1 MKVTAGRALPE
12 YRGVACLRHN
22 PQEFQPGSSQFE
34 TRDRFR
40 LEKTEEAE
48 YSRDMNVS
56 ARKLKRPDIFS
67 AQDYR
72 EYLREFY
79 QFEKQNDVE
88 FSYRV
93 FSARAGFK
101 SPNFLKLVIEGQRN
115 LTVKS
120 IRGIVT
126 ALDLGQEE
134 AQFFKNLVLVNQAKT
149 STEKN
154 QQIRELYKS
163 KVFRELYPLK
173 QAELEFYQNWY
184 CVPIREMIASPAFR
198 EDPAWIAKNLRGAIT
213 AEEAKGALKTLE
225 VLGLVVRDENGR
237 LRQNQ
242 KNLTTGNEVHSVA
255 VADFHRQMLGLA
267 ANSIDQVK
275 RYQRDISSSTVLI
288 SESTFHHLKEL
299 IQNFRKTLLAEAES
313 GVSKKDHAVYQ
324 IGLQL
329 FPLTDFIHVEP
340 DSEGGE
346 PGVCEGLC
354 KKVS

>member
-1 MKVTAGRALPE
+1 MKS
-12 YRGVACLRHN
+12 N
-22 PQEFQPGSSQFE
+22 
-34 TRDRFR
+34 
-40 LEKTEEAE
+40 
-48 YSRDMNVS
+48 
-56 ARKLKRPDIFS
+56 ARNLTRPDIFS
-67 AQDYR
+67 AQDFR

-79 QFEKQNDVE
+79 WFEKQNDAE
-88 FSYRV
+88 FSYRM

-101 SPNFLKLVIEGQRN
+101 SPNFLKLVIEAQRN
-115 LTVKS
+115 LTLKS

-126 ALDLGQEE
+126 ALGLSVEE
-134 AQFFKNLVLVNQAKT
+134 AQFFRNLVLVNQAKT
-149 STEKN
+149 SAEKN

-173 QAELEFYQNWY
+173 QAELDFYQNWY

-198 EDPAWIAKNLRGAIT
+198 EDPLWIARSLRGAIT
-213 AEEAKGALKTLE
+213 AEQAAGALQTLR
-225 VLGLVVRDENGR
+225 VLGLVVRDESGR

-299 IQNFRKTLLAEAES
+299 IQSFRKALLAEAES
-313 GVSKKDHAVYQ
+313 GVPKRDHAVYQ

-329 FPLTDFIHVEP
+329 FPLTEFIRVDQES
-340 DSEGGE
+340 DGGKSK
-346 PGVCEGLC
+346 VCEGLC